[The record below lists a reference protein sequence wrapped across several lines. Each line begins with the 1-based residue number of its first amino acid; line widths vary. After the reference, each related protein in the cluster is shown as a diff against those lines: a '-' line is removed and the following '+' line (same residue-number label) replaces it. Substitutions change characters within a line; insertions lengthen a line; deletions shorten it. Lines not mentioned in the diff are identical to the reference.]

1 MTNPISGNQFFTRV
15 ENIAGQLTNLNASVA
30 SVGSLTVG
38 GAMSAGSAVLTG
50 TNQSSTVVGYAPAS
64 FATGAIS
71 SIHNLMTAPGL
82 GAATVVTDPNLLHL
96 PAGAVVDRVVVT
108 NNGTTVVG
116 GTSFTVGTKSS
127 VLAGALTNT
136 TTTNAVVAMLLA
148 TVNAATGGAV
158 GGNTDGSSELA
169 LGTAGQVTTLGTLA
183 GQAQGAFDNLVAVVV
198 NTQPNTAGDLC
209 VEITYH
215 NA

>member
-1 MTNPISGNQFFTRV
+1 MTNSVSGNQFFTRV

-50 TNQSSTVVGYAPAS
+50 TNQSSTVVGYAPTS

-116 GTSFTVGTKSS
+116 GTSFTVGTKDAT
-127 VLAGALTNT
+127 LATALADAT
-136 TTTNAVVAMLLA
+136 TTDAVVAMLLV
-148 TVNAATGGAV
+148 TVNGGGTV
-158 GGNTDGSSELA
+158 GGTTATTELA
-169 LGTAGQVTTLGTLA
+169 LGTAGQLSTVSTLA
-183 GQAQGAFDNLVAVVV
+183 GQAQGAFDNLVAVTI
-198 NTQPNTAGDLC
+198 NGAPNTAGDLC